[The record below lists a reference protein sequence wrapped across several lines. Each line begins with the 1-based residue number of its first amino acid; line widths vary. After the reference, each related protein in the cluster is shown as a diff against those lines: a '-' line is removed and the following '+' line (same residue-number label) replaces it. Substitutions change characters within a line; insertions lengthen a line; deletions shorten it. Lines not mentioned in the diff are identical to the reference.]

1 MNRLTA
7 SILAL
12 GLATAMSAGTAAA
25 QSSSTAPAYNSDR
38 SAASNAPYYEYARVI
53 RVDPVL
59 QSGYRTT
66 PTNTQ
71 RCWTED
77 GYYTSDDERYDER
90 YGNRDRY
97 YDGSDRYADRRDDRY
112 NEDRYGDR
120 RYDDRYG
127 RDRYDDRYND
137 RNYGTETGRNVASV
151 IGGIVGAALGSKV
164 GGGSARYATAA
175 VGSMVG
181 GMAGREIYET
191 TQRNKQPKMAKV
203 TVCDPVRDGDD
214 RSYRT
219 ENTVNAYDVT
229 YEYAGR
235 QHIARTN
242 YHPGDRIRVR
252 VDVQAE

>member
-12 GLATAMSAGTAAA
+12 SLATALSAGSAAA
-25 QSSSTAPAYNSDR
+25 QSSSTSPAYDSER
-38 SAASNAPYYEYARVI
+38 SAASNAPYYDYARVI

-59 QSGYRTT
+59 QSGYRTA
-66 PTNTQ
+66 PASSR

-77 GYYTSDDERYDER
+77 GYYSSDDDRYDDSR
-90 YGNRDRY
+90 
-97 YDGSDRYADRRDDRY
+97 DRYAD
-112 NEDRYGDR
+112 

-127 RDRYDDRYND
+127 RDRYDDRYGD
-137 RNYGTETGRNVASV
+137 RYGRDGYSRDRYDDRRYGTETGRNVASV

-191 TQRNKQPKMAKV
+191 TQRNKQQKMAKV
-203 TVCDPVRDGDD
+203 TVCDPIGDD
-214 RSYRT
+214 DRDAYRSEHT
-219 ENTVNAYDVT
+219 DNAVSAYDVT

-235 QHIARTN
+235 QYVSRTS
-242 YHPGDRIRVR
+242 YHPGDRIRIR

>member
-1 MNRLTA
+1 MNRFAA

-12 GLATAMSAGTAAA
+12 SLATAITAGTASA
-25 QSSSTAPAYNSDR
+25 QSSSNAPAYNNDR
-38 SAASNAPYYEYARVI
+38 SIASDAPYYDYARVI

-66 PTNTQ
+66 PSSSQ

-77 GYYTSDDERYDER
+77 GYYSSDDRYD
-90 YGNRDRY
+90 
-97 YDGSDRYADRRDDRY
+97 DRYADRRDDRHY
-112 NEDRYGDR
+112 DDRYGDR
-120 RYDDRYG
+120 YSRDRYDDRYG
-127 RDRYDDRYND
+127 RDRYND
-137 RNYGTETGRNVASV
+137 GRYGTETGRNVAAV
-151 IGGIVGAALGSKV
+151 VGGIVGAALGSKV

-191 TQRNKQPKMAKV
+191 SQRNKQQRTAKV
-203 TVCDPVRDGDD
+203 TVCDPVRGDD
-214 RSYRT
+214 YRNDRV
-219 ENTVNAYDVT
+219 ENTVSAYDVT

-235 QHIARTN
+235 QHVARTS
-242 YHPGDRIRVR
+242 YHPGDRIRIR

>member
-1 MNRLTA
+1 MNRFAA

-12 GLATAMSAGTAAA
+12 GLAAAVAATGTASAQTSSVSPTYRDGDRPVAGDAA
-25 QSSSTAPAYNSDR
+25 
-38 SAASNAPYYEYARVI
+38 YYDYAKVI

-59 QSGYRTT
+59 QPSYRTT
-66 PTNTQ
+66 PSSSQ

-77 GYYTSDDERYDER
+77 GYYTQDDR
-90 YGNRDRY
+90 
-97 YDGSDRYADRRDDRY
+97 SDDRY
-112 NEDRYGDR
+112 NDG

-127 RDRYDDRYND
+127 RDDGYGRDRYADDRYDDRYSD
-137 RNYGTETGRNVASV
+137 RRYGTETGRNVATV

-181 GMAGREIYET
+181 SMAGREVYESAQRT
-191 TQRNKQPKMAKV
+191 KERQRNTRV
-203 TVCDPVRDGDD
+203 TVCDPVSENDN
-214 RSYRT
+214 RT
-219 ENTVNAYDVT
+219 YPMENTVSGYDVT

-235 QHIARTN
+235 QHMTRTN

>member
-1 MNRLTA
+1 MNRFAA

-12 GLATAMSAGTAAA
+12 GLAAAVAATGTASAQTSSVSPTYRDGDRPVAGDAA
-25 QSSSTAPAYNSDR
+25 
-38 SAASNAPYYEYARVI
+38 YYDYAKVL

-59 QSGYRTT
+59 QPTYRTT
-66 PTNTQ
+66 PSSSQ

-77 GYYTSDDERYDER
+77 DYYTSDD
-90 YGNRDRY
+90 
-97 YDGSDRYADRRDDRY
+97 
-112 NEDRYGDR
+112 
-120 RYDDRYG
+120 RYDDRYSRNDGYG
-127 RDRYDDRYND
+127 RDRYSDDRYDDRYND
-137 RNYGTETGRNVASV
+137 RYGDNRYGTDTGRNVATV

-181 GMAGREIYET
+181 GMAGREVYESAQRT
-191 TQRNKQPKMAKV
+191 KEQRQRNTRV
-203 TVCDPVRDGDD
+203 TVCDPVREGDN
-214 RSYRT
+214 RSYPT
-219 ENTVNAYDVT
+219 ENTVSGYDVT

-235 QHIARTN
+235 QHMTRTN